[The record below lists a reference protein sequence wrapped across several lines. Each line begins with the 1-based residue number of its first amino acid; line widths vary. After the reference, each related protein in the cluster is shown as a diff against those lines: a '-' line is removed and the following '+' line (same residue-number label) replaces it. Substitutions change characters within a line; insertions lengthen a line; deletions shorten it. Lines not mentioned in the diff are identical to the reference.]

1 MAAPWCFALRP
12 AIILNAGEFLL
23 HHRRPYGTSS
33 TSPASRLVARSS
45 RQVRLPSTTAQPLPV
60 HMASRPTP
68 DLAENSS
75 PAFPASAKWG
85 FGASPPGSSRLRVVR
100 ATNPASLA
108 PGSSRC
114 CPPDLCLS
122 RDPAEAAPS
131 SVTALYRCVQL
142 IQWRPS
148 ASFAPVSARVCARLG
163 APSSFCLPRQ
173 PRASIAMA
181 AGLCFS
187 RYQLAY
193 WLFPRRHIRR
203 SWVRVPDGPVSFI
216 LPNSHSTTW
225 AKSSWA
231 AAVCCNP
238 TCACFFL
245 VQRI

>member
-187 RYQLAY
+187 RCENVL
-193 WLFPRRHIRR
+193 H
-203 SWVRVPDGPVSFI
+203 
-216 LPNSHSTTW
+216 N
-225 AKSSWA
+225 
-231 AAVCCNP
+231 
-238 TCACFFL
+238 
-245 VQRI
+245 

>member
-1 MAAPWCFALRP
+1 
-12 AIILNAGEFLL
+12 
-23 HHRRPYGTSS
+23 
-33 TSPASRLVARSS
+33 
-45 RQVRLPSTTAQPLPV
+45 
-60 HMASRPTP
+60 MASRPTP
-68 DLAENSS
+68 DLVVARPRLSLISNPSSSSPCRKNSS
-75 PAFPASAKWG
+75 PTFPGSAKWG

-114 CPPDLCLS
+114 CPPDLRLS
-122 RDPAEAAPS
+122 HDPAEAALS
-131 SVTALYRCVQL
+131 FVAALPRCVQL

-216 LPNSHSTTW
+216 LPNTHSTTW

-238 TCACFFL
+238 TCACFFPVPANL
-245 VQRI
+245 ASFQRFSVLQRSPSRSCI